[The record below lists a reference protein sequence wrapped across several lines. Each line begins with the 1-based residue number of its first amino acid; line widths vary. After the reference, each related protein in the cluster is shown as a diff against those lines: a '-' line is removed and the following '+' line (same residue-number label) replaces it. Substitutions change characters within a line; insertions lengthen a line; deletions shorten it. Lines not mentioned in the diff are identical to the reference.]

1 MIYVSMITSFLILLC
16 LVIAGIQNAAIVQ
29 IHFLVWTK
37 EMSLSDGLLLAAAAG
52 ACIVAVLSIP
62 KLSIKTFQTRR
73 LRKEVLRLEMLCKKP
88 I

>member
-1 MIYVSMITSFLILLC
+1 MIYVTMITSFFILLC
-16 LVIAGIQNAAIVQ
+16 LVIAGIQNASIVQ

-37 EMSLSDGLLLAAAAG
+37 EMPLSDAFLLAAVAG

-62 KLSIKTFQTRR
+62 KLSIKSFQARR
-73 LRKEVLRLEMLCKKP
+73 LRKEVLRLEMLCKKA